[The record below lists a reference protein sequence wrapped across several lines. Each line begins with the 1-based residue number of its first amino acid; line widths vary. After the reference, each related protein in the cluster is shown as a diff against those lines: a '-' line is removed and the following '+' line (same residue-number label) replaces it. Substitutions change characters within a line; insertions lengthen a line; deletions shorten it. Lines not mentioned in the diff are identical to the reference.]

1 MKARLWGTRGSLPTP
16 GPETVRYGGN
26 TSCVELRVSDDRVVI
41 LDAGSGI
48 RRLGKTLDG
57 NVARIDVLLSHLH
70 LDHVIGLG
78 FFAPLFH
85 EGHEVHI
92 WGPSS
97 NQLDVRSRLTRYLSQ
112 PLFPVRVHDL
122 PCDPVLHDVPLGRF
136 ELPDVEV
143 TAMLVCHP
151 GPTVGYRIDDGRSVL
166 AYLPDHEPALSGF
179 PGRAEW
185 TSGHDIAEGADLLLH
200 DAQYTPEE
208 YADRVGWGHSAVPDT
223 IAFATSAGARQLVPF
238 HHDPGHTDADLDAL
252 YSGIAPEVDGLRVTP
267 GAEGAT
273 FDL

>member
-1 MKARLWGTRGSLPTP
+1 MRVRLWGTRGSLPTP

-26 TSCVELRVSDDRVVI
+26 TSCVELRVSEDRMVI

-48 RRLGKTLDG
+48 RRLGTTIDG
-57 NVARIDVLLSHLH
+57 RVARIDVLLSHLH
-70 LDHVIGLG
+70 LDHIIGLG
-78 FFAPLFH
+78 FFGPLFRQD
-85 EGHEVHI
+85 HEVHI

-122 PCDPVLHDVPLGRF
+122 PCDPALHDVPLGRF

-151 GPTVGYRIDDGRSVL
+151 GPTVGYRITDGRSVL

-179 PGRAEW
+179 PERPDW
-185 TSGHDIAEGADLLLH
+185 TSGFDLARDADLLLH
-200 DAQYTPEE
+200 DAQYTTEE
-208 YADRVGWGHSAVPDT
+208 YRERVGWGHSAVADT
-223 IAFATSAGARQLVPF
+223 IAFAASAGARQLVPF

-252 YSGIAPEVDGLRVTP
+252 YADLTPEAGGLRVTP

-273 FDL
+273 FAL